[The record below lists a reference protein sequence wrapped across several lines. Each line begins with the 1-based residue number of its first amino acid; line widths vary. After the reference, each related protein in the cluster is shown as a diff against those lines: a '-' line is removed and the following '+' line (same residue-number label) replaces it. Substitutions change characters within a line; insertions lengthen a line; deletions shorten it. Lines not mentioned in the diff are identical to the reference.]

1 MIVDRYLRNKTVT
14 IHNVQAPWR
23 VGAEWRGGLVGGG
36 HGQPGAGAGAV
47 TRITRVRRE
56 LRVPECPFPGC
67 GPDCCHSATRNLL
80 GWAWGKRKVR
90 DLTLTIVTN
99 RSLHAVLVDRPG
111 PRLVELLAAALDG
124 SGPAIAP
131 LDAGL
136 PQARLAALVEAL
148 APGSVEGPDGVT
160 TARSGQEKG
169 VAEGTAVVVATS
181 GSTGVPKGVELSAAA
196 LLSSARASLARIGA
210 RPGER
215 WLCCLPATYIAG
227 LQVLVRALVSGTDP
241 VLADRADA
249 QTVAACGCA
258 HVSLVPTQLRRLL
271 DVDIPISQ
279 DVPHPLAGFRS
290 VLLGGAA
297 APAGL
302 LAAARAAGV
311 PVVTTYGMTET
322 CGGCVY
328 DGVPLDGV
336 QVRIGDDESI
346 WIGGPVLF
354 SGYVGGPRA
363 PGDGWLRTGDLGRV
377 DAAGRLVVRGRA
389 DDVINTGGALV
400 VPGEVAAV
408 LQTCPGV
415 RDVAVLGEPDPE
427 WGERVVAVVAPADP
441 ADPPTLE
448 LLRLHV
454 KQRLPRYAAPSRAVM
469 VDAVPTLPNGKHDLA
484 RLRRELLRWEQIE
497 AESVTK

>member
-1 MIVDRYLRNKTVT
+1 M
-14 IHNVQAPWR
+14 
-23 VGAEWRGGLVGGG
+23 
-36 HGQPGAGAGAV
+36 
-47 TRITRVRRE
+47 
-56 LRVPECPFPGC
+56 
-67 GPDCCHSATRNLL
+67 
-80 GWAWGKRKVR
+80 
-90 DLTLTIVTN
+90 TN
-99 RSLHAVLVDRPG
+99 RSLHAVLVDRTG
-111 PRLVELLAAALDG
+111 PRLLELLAAALDG

-136 PQARLAALVEAL
+136 PQARLAALIEAL
-148 APGSVEGPDGVT
+148 APASVEGPDGVT
-160 TARSGQEKG
+160 TARSGQAEG
-169 VAEGTAVVVATS
+169 VAEDTAVVVGTS
-181 GSTGVPKGVELSAAA
+181 GSTGAPKGVELSAAA
-196 LLSSARASLARIGA
+196 LLHSARASLARIGA

-215 WLCCLPATYIAG
+215 WLCCLPVTHIAG
-227 LQVLVRALVSGTDP
+227 IQVLVRSLVSGTDP

-249 QTVAACGCA
+249 QTVAASGCA

-271 DVDIPISQ
+271 DVDISISQ
-279 DVPHPLAGFRS
+279 DLSHSLVGFRS

-302 LAAARAAGV
+302 LEAARAAGV

-354 SGYVGGPRA
+354 SGYLGGPRA
-363 PGDGWLRTGDLGRV
+363 PGDGWLRTSDLGRL
-377 DAAGRLVVRGRA
+377 DSAGRLVVRGRA
-389 DDVINTGGALV
+389 DDVINTGGHKV

-408 LQTCPGV
+408 LLTYPGV
-415 RDVAVLGEPDPE
+415 RDAAVLGEPDPE
-427 WGERVVAVVAPADP
+427 WGERVIAVVVPTDP

-454 KQRLPRYAAPSRAVM
+454 QERLPRYAAPSRVAV
-469 VDAVPTLPNGKHDLA
+469 VEAVPMLSSGKHDLP
-484 RLRRELLRWEQIE
+484 RLRRELLRREQTE
-497 AESVTK
+497 AENVKY